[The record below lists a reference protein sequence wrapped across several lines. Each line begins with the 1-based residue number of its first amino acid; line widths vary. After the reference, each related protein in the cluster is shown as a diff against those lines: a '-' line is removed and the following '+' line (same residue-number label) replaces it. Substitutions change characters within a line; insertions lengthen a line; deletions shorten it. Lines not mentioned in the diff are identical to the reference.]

1 MILLHIIIFL
11 LINKS
16 YHKIFRMLLN
26 IISIIKVISIL
37 SNIITRNKGIV
48 GLTIKDD
55 ECPVCYEIIKNTNFV
70 VTKCNHKFC
79 MPCLLKVFQQNN
91 TCPCCRSEL
100 IAESLYRELQ
110 NQEEE
115 EDEDVENEIDDF
127 INNNLFEEVD
137 LNILTDNE
145 PRYNEGLQATNNQ
158 ITEAFENEGY
168 TLLDAVM
175 LLTERYAIEENKNT
189 NAYYY
194 KVQYGFD
201 NIVNR
206 LDSQIQVSE
215 VVDPALPD

>member
-1 MILLHIIIFL
+1 MIILHIIIFL
-11 LINKS
+11 LINKA
-16 YHKIFRMLLN
+16 YHKIFRILLN
-26 IISIIKVISIL
+26 ILSTIKVISIL
-37 SNIITRNKGIV
+37 SNTITRNKGIV

-55 ECPVCYEIIKNTNFV
+55 ECPICYEMIKNVNFV

-100 IAESLYRELQ
+100 IADSQYRKLHY
-110 NQEEE
+110 EEE
-115 EDEDVENEIDDF
+115 EEEEGIEAEIDNFVNNMFSEEMDL
-127 INNNLFEEVD
+127 NNL
-137 LNILTDNE
+137 NDNE
-145 PRYNEGLQATNNQ
+145 PRYNEGPQATNNQ
-158 ITEAFENEGY
+158 IMEAFENEGY
-168 TLLDAVM
+168 ALLDAVM

-201 NIVNR
+201 NIVNS
-206 LDSQIQVSE
+206 LDSQIQVTE

>member
-55 ECPVCYEIIKNTNFV
+55 ECPICYEIIKNANFV

-100 IAESLYRELQ
+100 ITESLYRELQ

-115 EDEDVENEIDDF
+115 EEDEMDDF
-127 INNNLFEEVD
+127 MNMFSEEVD
-137 LNILTDNE
+137 LNNLTDNQ

-158 ITEAFENEGY
+158 IMEAFENEGY
-168 TLLDAVM
+168 TLLDAIM

-206 LDSQIQVSE
+206 LDSQIQVTE